1 MAGRISLK
9 SRSMRNRTLV
19 IGWIVIGGLGMT
31 LVAAPARAANITV
44 KGSDTM
50 VILAQRLAETYMK
63 THEDV
68 TIQVT
73 GGGSGT
79 GIAAL
84 LNGTTSFANASRKIK
99 PEEVEKAKAGGSD
112 PQEFKVALDAL
123 AVVVHADNDVR
134 ALTMTQLNGI
144 FRGDI
149 NDWSE
154 VGGKPGRILRYC
166 RESNSG
172 TYVFFKEHVMRKGDY
187 APDCQTMPGTSAVA
201 EAVARDKSGIGYGG
215 VAYFASLDT
224 LRILSVAKDTD
235 SAAVSALNAD
245 GSANYKV
252 VWNGEY
258 PIARG
263 LFIYTAKEPVGQEKA
278 YLEWILGAGGQAVAA
293 AVGYIPLPGT
303 VRAVAK

>member
-1 MAGRISLK
+1 ML
-9 SRSMRNRTLV
+9 NRKLAP
-19 IGWIVIGGLGMT
+19 GWIVAAGLGLT
-31 LVAAPARAANITV
+31 LAATPVQAGNITV

-63 THEDV
+63 SHEDV

-84 LNGTTSFANASRKIK
+84 LNGTTSLANASRKIK
-99 PEEVEKAKAGGSD
+99 AEEVEKAKAGGSD
-112 PQEFKVALDAL
+112 PQEYKVALDAL
-123 AVVVHADNDVR
+123 AVVVHADNDIR
-134 ALTMTQLNGI
+134 SLTMTQLNGI

-154 VGGKPGRILRYC
+154 VGGRPGRIIRYC

-172 TYVFFKEHVMRKGDY
+172 TYVFFKDHVMKKGDY

-224 LRILSVAKDTD
+224 VVILSVAADAD
-235 SAAVSALNAD
+235 SPAVSPMQKDDSLN
-245 GSANYKV
+245 YEV

-278 YLEWILGAGGQAVAA
+278 YLDWILGAKGQEVAA
-293 AVGYIPLPGT
+293 TVGYIPLGGA
-303 VRAVAK
+303 VRAAAK